1 MYGLILLTVK
11 DLVVTK
17 FGEKVWRKI
26 CAAANAS
33 EVRTCPIRP
42 N

>member
-26 CAAANAS
+26 CAASNAA
-33 EVRTCPIRP
+33 EVDSKFLA
-42 N
+42 

>member
-26 CAAANAS
+26 CAAANAA
-33 EVRTCPIRP
+33 EVRSVPMSHY
-42 N
+42 